1 MAAKASRVDLERT
14 AMELNE
20 MIQGI
25 LLRIVS
31 QEDDWKKT
39 VDQLSKDLGSKV
51 SFPVSVITCCIT
63 SYPGLQQFK
72 PTNI

>member
-1 MAAKASRVDLERT
+1 
-14 AMELNE
+14 MELNE
-20 MIQGI
+20 MIQNI

-39 VDQLSKDLGSKV
+39 VDQLNKDLDSKV
-51 SFPVSVITCCIT
+51 SFPVSVITCYIT
-63 SYPGLQQFK
+63 SKPGLQQFK